1 MFDNLNE
8 VEVST
13 VTNYLQAGVHK
24 VRVIEVKTSDQRE
37 GYTGMPYTEFKVQN
51 REGIAYLKMSGAD
64 NTTSAAAIDIRK
76 KIFAGFLRSAGAKSL
91 NNAPLACKETVG
103 NDINVLLSSR
113 EYWTND
119 RDTGMPVVKTV
130 VDYKYST
137 PADQALPWTDRYNKT
152 LSPSDQAAYKAAH
165 DAYINANSNSAGS
178 DMPF

>member
-64 NTTSAAAIDIRK
+64 NTTSAAAIEIQE
-76 KIFAGFLRSAGAKSL
+76 
-91 NNAPLACKETVG
+91 C
-103 NDINVLLSSR
+103 LLL
-113 EYWTND
+113 
-119 RDTGMPVVKTV
+119 K
-130 VDYKYST
+130 
-137 PADQALPWTDRYNKT
+137 QL
-152 LSPSDQAAYKAAH
+152 
-165 DAYINANSNSAGS
+165 
-178 DMPF
+178 